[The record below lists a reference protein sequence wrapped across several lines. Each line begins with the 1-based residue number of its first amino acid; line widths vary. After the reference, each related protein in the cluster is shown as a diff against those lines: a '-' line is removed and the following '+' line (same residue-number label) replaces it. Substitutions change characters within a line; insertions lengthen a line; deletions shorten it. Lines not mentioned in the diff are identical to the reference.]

1 MLPKSSLRA
10 RLAALRFDK
19 RFVSRTVLAYLMIV
33 IAALGAGVALWIAI
47 DEQHSARLERQLTRG
62 QMVELYLRQSIV
74 GDWGV
79 RSSLEERQ
87 RSHTSRAKD
96 LEDTADRVRA
106 TDPQQAGQLDMLA
119 EQEAMLANLTQTL
132 LVPFR
137 SWRAGDH
144 VADEVGGQ
152 ASDELA
158 RLGFA
163 IPIEPVAPIPAAPAK
178 PEDVP
183 FSYESA
189 VHARLLSVWRPLAE
203 TIDGFEGRVP
213 ALAFGVVLFVAAL
226 ACLTI
231 ADLTERQARAS
242 NIALMVGLIAAL
254 GAVLAALTSDVAV
267 WRPLLVVFAISLV
280 LGAGFRALGIFR
292 EEPSGETAQPHEREL
307 LVKESRET
315 PHTPELE
322 LKQYGG
328 AHLFM
333 RHAGNLR
340 ERVVIGFI
348 ALTVFVSSV
357 VGYWY
362 TQAESAAT
370 EATHHAFGSEAAI
383 TTLDGERWLLA
394 SAGAITP
401 TLELFDARMRCAY
414 ATQASV
420 LPPADAS
427 PTMLAMLAR
436 DRERDCGALDKMS
449 ETGGWVDSRGF
460 DTGDRPAPAI
470 FNEIHDRGPV
480 NSSHLY
486 ALADGYVSQ
495 AQRLEDKSTWYILH
509 LTLFAIALYLLG
521 QSLGMG
527 PGHASIAL
535 AIAGTIV
542 TFVTFVGA
550 VVVHRTP
557 AMPTPTL
564 SASCGPHDPKATP
577 VELAAKFYGDGLAV
591 YDAATT
597 AEQYQKA
604 SDLFGCAVEARKDFG
619 AAQYERSLA
628 DSAISQGD
636 IDSEYW
642 NFPTRSRMAEI
653 ANSYTLTNK
662 AIEDDGWTPTP
673 RRLNSEGFNRLL
685 AGIAANDLTAIDEG
699 IGILQRAIA
708 SGGLTA
714 DDGRTLDAVKVSHA
728 PDPAA
733 YQMLFTNLGLGQLA
747 RGNRADAERSY
758 QAAVDGLNVA
768 KDQNLVAS
776 SLSDLNTLEAHCAEL
791 YGSAAQTKCPDI
803 YGGIADA
810 RRMLLLGKSS
820 APPSS
825 YAKISHITTWVRA
838 SRVAW
843 SADVAGFDPSRDRLS
858 VVWSTYSNDW
868 KVWRVVQPLFQAI
881 DPASLPATGQASH
894 VTVYSNSPSYCLPA
908 GTYRAEF
915 FLNGVRVPDVEDKGT
930 ALSGYQNFRSRELDA
945 AFCGPADWQPLPL
958 PAPHDS
964 RQLLRLYKNADG
976 KGVVYLFT
984 FFSPKNPMDTET
996 RYPVMRAMNLLR
1008 RLGTQLPSD
1017 EELSRMISQFT
1028 GCQNPIA
1035 PGTILPRV
1043 WVSADGLVHVA
1054 LVVGDRAPNGQAC
1067 QVFESIGEYY
1077 GRTDDQLL
1085 GRRR

>member
-1 MLPKSSLRA
+1 
-10 RLAALRFDK
+10 
-19 RFVSRTVLAYLMIV
+19 
-33 IAALGAGVALWIAI
+33 
-47 DEQHSARLERQLTRG
+47 
-62 QMVELYLRQSIV
+62 
-74 GDWGV
+74 
-79 RSSLEERQ
+79 
-87 RSHTSRAKD
+87 
-96 LEDTADRVRA
+96 
-106 TDPQQAGQLDMLA
+106 
-119 EQEAMLANLTQTL
+119 
-132 LVPFR
+132 
-137 SWRAGDH
+137 
-144 VADEVGGQ
+144 
-152 ASDELA
+152 
-158 RLGFA
+158 
-163 IPIEPVAPIPAAPAK
+163 
-178 PEDVP
+178 
-183 FSYESA
+183 
-189 VHARLLSVWRPLAE
+189 VWRPLAE

-231 ADLTERQARAS
+231 ADLTERQARVS
-242 NIALMVGLIAAL
+242 NIALMAGLIAAS

-267 WRPLLVVFAISLV
+267 WQPLLVVFAISLV
-280 LGAGFRALGIFR
+280 LGAGFRALGIFK
-292 EEPSGETAQPHEREL
+292 EEQTRNPELSKEDSSG
-307 LVKESRET
+307 ET

-333 RHAGNLR
+333 RHADNLR

-414 ATQASV
+414 ASQASV

-436 DRERDCGALDKMS
+436 DRERDCGALDKMN

-527 PGHASIAL
+527 QGHASIAL
-535 AIAGTIV
+535 AFAGVIV
-542 TFVTFVGA
+542 TVVTFVGA
-550 VVVHRTP
+550 LAVHRTP

-564 SASCGPHDPKATP
+564 PASCGPYDPKSTA
-577 VELAAKFYGDGLAV
+577 VELAAKFYGDGLAL
-591 YDAATT
+591 YNAATT

-604 SDLFGCAVEARKDFG
+604 SDLFGCAVAARKDFG

-653 ANSYTLTNK
+653 ADSYSLTNK
-662 AIEDDGWTPTP
+662 AIENDGWTPTP

-685 AGIAANDLTAIDEG
+685 AGIAADDLAAIDGG
-699 IGILQRAIA
+699 IAILQRAIA

-758 QAAVDGLNVA
+758 QAAVDGLSVA

-791 YGSAAQTKCPDI
+791 YGSSAQAKCPDV
-803 YGGIADA
+803 YAGIADA

-820 APPSS
+820 APASS

-868 KVWRVVQPLFQAI
+868 KVWRVVQPLFQPI
-881 DPASLPATGQASH
+881 DPASLPATGEASH
-894 VTVYSNSPSYCLPA
+894 VTIYSNSPSYCLPP
-908 GTYRAEF
+908 GTYREEF
-915 FLNGVRVPDVEDKGT
+915 FLNGVRVPDFNDKGT
-930 ALSGYQNFRSRELDA
+930 AISGYQNFRSRELDV
-945 AFCGPADWQPLPL
+945 AFCGPADWQPLSL
-958 PAPHDS
+958 PAPRDS

-996 RYPVMRAMNLLR
+996 RYPVVRAMNLLR

-1017 EELSRMISQFT
+1017 EELSRMVSQFT
-1028 GCQNPIA
+1028 GCQNPI
-1035 PGTILPRV
+1035 PSGTILPRV
-1043 WVSADGLVHVA
+1043 WASTDGLVHVA

-1067 QVFESIGEYY
+1067 QVLESIGEYY

>member
-1 MLPKSSLRA
+1 MTLPKPSLRA

-33 IAALGAGVALWIAI
+33 VAALGAGVAYRVAKE
-47 DEQHSARLERQLTRG
+47 EQHSAGLERQLTRG

-79 RSSLEERQ
+79 RASLEERQ
-87 RSHTSRAKD
+87 RSHVSRAKD

-144 VADEVGGQ
+144 VEDEVGGE

-163 IPIEPVAPIPAAPAK
+163 IPIEPVAPIPSTPAK
-178 PEDVP
+178 SEAPP

-189 VHARLLSVWRPLAE
+189 VHARLLGVWRPLAD
-203 TIDGFEGRVP
+203 TIDGFEGLVP
-213 ALAFGVVLFVAAL
+213 GLALGVVLFIAGLAL
-226 ACLTI
+226 LTI
-231 ADLTERQARAS
+231 ADLTERWARVS
-242 NIALMVGLIAAL
+242 NIVIILGLVSAFAAVVAALMYDFG
-254 GAVLAALTSDVAV
+254 V
-267 WRPLLVVFAISLV
+267 WRPLLGLLAFGVVV
-280 LGAGFRALGIFR
+280 GVGFHVSGMFK
-292 EEPSGETAQPHEREL
+292 EPSSGEMPHPPDFE
-307 LVKESRET
+307 
-315 PHTPELE
+315 P
-322 LKQYGG
+322 KQYGG
-328 AHLFM
+328 VHLFM
-333 RHAGNLR
+333 RHAHNVR
-340 ERVVIGFI
+340 EQVVIGLI
-348 ALTVFVSSV
+348 AVTVFFSSL

-362 TQAESAAT
+362 TQAESDAT

-414 ATQASV
+414 ASQASV

-436 DRERDCGALDKMS
+436 DRERDCGALDKLNEIGAS
-449 ETGGWVDSRGF
+449 VDSRSF
-460 DTGDRPAPAI
+460 DGGERPAPAI
-470 FNEIHDRGPV
+470 FNEIRDRGPV

-495 AQRLEDKSTWYILH
+495 AQRLEDQSTSYILC
-509 LTLFAIALYLLG
+509 LTVFAIALYLLG

-527 PGHASIAL
+527 QSLASLVL
-535 AIAGTIV
+535 AVGGTFFTV
-542 TFVTFVGA
+542 VMLVFAVG
-550 VVVHRTP
+550 VHRTP
-557 AMPTPTL
+557 VMPTPKL
-564 SASCGPHDPKATP
+564 PSSCGPQVPKSSA
-577 VELAAKFYGDGLAV
+577 VELAAKFYGDGLAA
-591 YDAATT
+591 YNSATT

-604 SDLFGCAVEARKDFG
+604 SDLFGCALAARNDFA

-636 IDSEYW
+636 IDSEYS
-642 NFPTRSRMAEI
+642 NFPTRSRMAQI
-653 ANSYTLTNK
+653 ANSYSLTNQ
-662 AIEDDGWTPTP
+662 AILADGWTPTL

-685 AGIAANDLTAIDEG
+685 AGIAANRRSDIKDG
-699 IGILQRAIA
+699 VKILQDAIA

-714 DDGRTLDAVKVSHA
+714 GDGQTLDAVKVSHA

-747 RGNRADAERSY
+747 YGHRTDAEKSY
-758 QAAVDGLNVA
+758 QAAVDGLSVA

-791 YGSAAQTKCPDI
+791 YGSDAQANCPDI
-803 YGGIADA
+803 YAGITDA

-825 YAKISHITTWVRA
+825 YARISHITTWVRA

-843 SADVAGFDPSRDRLS
+843 SADLVGFDPNRDKLS

-881 DPASLPATGQASH
+881 DPMSLPASGQASH
-894 VTVYSNSPSYCLPA
+894 VTIYSNSPSYCLPP
-908 GTYRAEF
+908 GNYRAEF
-915 FLNGVRVPDVEDKGT
+915 FLNGTRVPDFNDKGT
-930 ALSGYQNFRSRELDA
+930 EIPGYQNFRSRELDV

-958 PAPHDS
+958 SIPRDT
-964 RQLLRLYKNADG
+964 RQLVRVYKNAEG
-976 KGVVYLFT
+976 NGTVYLFT

-996 RYPVMRAMNLLR
+996 RYPVTRAVNLLR
-1008 RLGTQLPSD
+1008 RVGIHLPSD
-1017 EELSRMISQFT
+1017 DELRQMVSQFT
-1028 GCQNPIA
+1028 GCQNPIP
-1035 PGTILPRV
+1035 PGTILTRV
-1043 WVSADGLVHVA
+1043 WVSVDGLVHVG

-1067 QVFESIGEYY
+1067 QVLESIGEYY

>member
-1 MLPKSSLRA
+1 MAPTPSLRA
-10 RLAALRFDK
+10 RLAGLQINK
-19 RFVSRTVLAYLMIV
+19 RFVSRTVLAYMMIV
-33 IAALGAGVALWIAI
+33 VAALGAGVALWIAI

-119 EQEAMLANLTQTL
+119 EQEMMLANLTGTL

-152 ASDELA
+152 ASEELA

-163 IPIEPVAPIPAAPAK
+163 VPTEPVAPIPAAPAK
-178 PEDVP
+178 PEEAP

-189 VHARLLSVWRPLAE
+189 VHARLLNVWRPLAE

-213 ALAFGVVLFVAAL
+213 DLAFGVVLFVGAL

-231 ADLTERQARAS
+231 ADLTERRPRAS
-242 NIALMVGLIAAL
+242 NIALIAGVVAAAGAVVAAL
-254 GAVLAALTSDVAV
+254 KSDVDV
-267 WRPLLVVFAISLV
+267 WRPLVIVAAVSLA
-280 LGAGFRALGIFR
+280 LGAGFRMLGIFR
-292 EEPSGETAQPHEREL
+292 EEAAG
-307 LVKESRET
+307 ET

-322 LKQYGG
+322 PKQFSG

-333 RHAGNLR
+333 RHAHNVR
-340 ERVVIGFI
+340 EQVVIGLI
-348 ALTVFVSSV
+348 ALTVLVSSI
-357 VGYWY
+357 VGFWY
-362 TQAESAAT
+362 TQADSAAN

-414 ATQASV
+414 ASQASV

-436 DRERDCGALDKMS
+436 DRERDCGALDKMN
-449 ETGGWVDSRGF
+449 ETAGWVDSRGF

-486 ALADGYVSQ
+486 ALADGYVSL

-527 PGHASIAL
+527 QSDASVAL
-535 AIAGTIV
+535 AIAGTLVSVV
-542 TFVTFVGA
+542 TFAGA
-550 VVVHRTP
+550 LVVHRTP
-557 AMPTPTL
+557 AMPAPTL
-564 SASCGPHDPKATP
+564 PSSCGPHDPKSTA
-577 VELAAKFYGDGLAV
+577 VELAAKFYGDGIAV
-591 YDAATT
+591 ADAATT

-604 SDLFGCAVEARKDFG
+604 SDLFGCALAARKDFG
-619 AAQYERSLA
+619 AAQYQRSVA
-628 DSAISQGD
+628 DSSISQGD
-636 IDSEYW
+636 IDSQYW

-653 ANSYTLTNK
+653 ADSYSLTNK

-685 AGIAANDLTAIDEG
+685 AGIAANDVSAIDSG
-699 IGILQRAIA
+699 IAILQRAIA

-758 QAAVDGLNVA
+758 QAAVDGLSVA
-768 KDQNLVAS
+768 KDRNLVAS
-776 SLSDLNTLEAHCAEL
+776 SLSDLNTLEAHCADM
-791 YGSAAQTKCPDI
+791 YGSSAKAKCSDI
-803 YGGIADA
+803 YAGIADA

-820 APPSS
+820 VAPAS
-825 YAKISHITTWVRA
+825 YATISHITTWVRA

-843 SADVAGFDPSRDRLS
+843 SADLAGFDPSRDTLS

-881 DPASLPATGQASH
+881 DPASLPASGQASH
-894 VTVYSNSPSYCLPA
+894 VTIYSNSPSYCLPP

-915 FLNGVRVPDVEDKGT
+915 FLNGVRVPDFNDKGT
-930 ALSGYQNFRSRELDA
+930 AISGYQNFRSRELDV

-958 PAPHDS
+958 PAPRDS

-976 KGVVYLFT
+976 KAVVYLFT
-984 FFSPKNPMDTET
+984 FFSPKNPIDTET
-996 RYPVMRAMNLLR
+996 RYPVTRAFNLLR

-1017 EELSRMISQFT
+1017 DELRQMVSQFT
-1028 GCQNPIA
+1028 GCQNPIP
-1035 PGTILPRV
+1035 PGTILTRV
-1043 WVSADGLVHVA
+1043 WLSADGLVHVA

-1067 QVFESIGEYY
+1067 QALESIGEYY